1 MSDCGC
7 KDTEVTV
14 LGGRG
19 SLLKLI
25 RRAKE
30 EPVKSETLHE
40 TPVIVIKESPI
51 KKNKE
56 KKTLSIEDEI
66 EAKRLSYILNKI
78 EQLRRNMRE
87 KSVFCQKEDDDI
99 IK

>member
-14 LGGRG
+14 LGGKG
-19 SLLKLI
+19 SLLRLI

-40 TPVIVIKESPI
+40 TPVIVIEESPVV
-51 KKNKE
+51 KKEE

-66 EAKRLSYILNKI
+66 EAKRLAYILKKI
-78 EQLRRNMRE
+78 EQLRNSMQER
-87 KSVFCQKEDDDI
+87 SIFCKKDSE
-99 IK
+99 